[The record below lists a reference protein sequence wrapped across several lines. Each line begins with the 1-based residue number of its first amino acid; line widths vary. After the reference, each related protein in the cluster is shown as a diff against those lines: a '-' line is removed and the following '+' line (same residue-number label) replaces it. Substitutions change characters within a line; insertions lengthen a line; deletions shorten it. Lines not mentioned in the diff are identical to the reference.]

1 MSSRKEGIMRMISML
16 ALATTL
22 AGEIVAQS
30 PTPGRVAWVDGYR
43 EARRE
48 AKVKNLPIL
57 IDVGGPNCTY
67 CRQMDATTLSHP
79 AVVEMIN
86 SRFVPL
92 KLDGSRERELVNGLG
107 VRVYPTIIIAD
118 PQGQVL
124 ASAEGYVSRDK
135 FQNLMAGALAKL
147 VSPEKLEAM
156 FAEASNATGE
166 GEIAKAKQILKR
178 IVAEGDASPVSKRA
192 ANLLAE
198 LEGRNEPAVA
208 KEEPS
213 PAERPMGGAPG
224 ALASRPITREGAD
237 GWSAELLG
245 RVLSDR
251 KAGRAV
257 RAHDLAEQ
265 IKVLAPGSAIEADAQ
280 RVIDDIVRDP
290 ELLKQVVE
298 AQSDRLATLL
308 LQAAESCLMQGQPQ
322 QAVYFLERVMQAFPT
337 TRHAMTAQTRLAQIQ
352 GPPGLSLTPNAQPK

>member
-1 MSSRKEGIMRMISML
+1 MRMVCML
-16 ALATTL
+16 ALVATLTSNIL
-22 AGEIVAQS
+22 AQS
-30 PTPGRVAWVDGYR
+30 PARVAWVDGYR

-48 AKVKNLPIL
+48 AKLKNLPIL

-79 AVVEMIN
+79 AVVEMLN

-124 ASAEGYVSRDK
+124 ASAEGFVSRDK
-135 FQNLMAGALAKL
+135 FQSLMAGALAKL

-156 FAEASNATGE
+156 FAEASIATGE
-166 GEIAKAKQILKR
+166 GDIAKAKLILKR
-178 IVAEGDASPVSKRA
+178 IVMEGDASPVSKRA
-192 ANLLAE
+192 AGLLAE
-198 LEGRNEPAVA
+198 LEGKKEPAVIV
-208 KEEPS
+208 KDEPA
-213 PAERPMGGAPG
+213 PAERPMSGAPG
-224 ALASRPITREGAD
+224 ALASRPITRD
-237 GWSAELLG
+237 GNDSWSAELLG

-265 IKVLAPGSAIEADAQ
+265 IKVLAPGSTIEADAQ
-280 RVIDDIVRDP
+280 RVIDDIIRDP
-290 ELLKQVVE
+290 EMLKQVVE

-308 LQAAESCLMQGQPQ
+308 IQAAETCLTQGQPQ
-322 QAVYFLERVMQAFPT
+322 QAVYFLERTMQAFPA
-337 TRHAMTAQTRLAQIQ
+337 TRQAMTAQTRLAQIQ
-352 GPPGLSLTPNAQPK
+352 GPPGLSLVPAAQPK